1 MKVTR
6 FVFVMLGLWFS
17 SSALAANCSVDVD
30 ATDAMSFSVKNID
43 VSKSCKEFTINLK
56 HTGTM
61 AKTIMG
67 HNIVIAKAADQQGVL
82 ADASTAGPA
91 NDYVKANDSRVVAHT
106 KLIGGG
112 EKDTVKFPVSKLTA
126 GQNYVFFCSFPG
138 HATMMKGTVKLVN

>member
-6 FVFVMLGLWFS
+6 FAVVLLGLWFS
-17 SSALAANCSVDVD
+17 NSALAANCSVDID
-30 ATDAMSFSVKNID
+30 ATDAMSFSAKNID
-43 VSKSCKEFTINLK
+43 VSKSCKEFTVNLK

-67 HNIVIAKAADQQGVL
+67 HNLVITKAADQQAVL
-82 ADASTAGPA
+82 ADASAAGPA
-91 NDYVKANDSRVVAHT
+91 SDYIKAGDSRVIAHT

-112 EKDTVKFPVSKLTA
+112 EKDTVKFPVSKLAA

-138 HATMMKGTVKLVN
+138 HAMMMKGTVKLVN